1 MSERGGSPRPG
12 ASPVVSVVLLNYR
25 AEDEMDTRACIQS
38 LLASDYPALDLVL
51 VDNGAPADVTARIE
65 ADFPTVRV
73 LRAGGNRGF
82 TGGNNLG
89 IVDALER
96 GSAYVLLLNNDTVV
110 EPGCV
115 SQLVRTA
122 VIGERVGCVG
132 GKILYHDAPDRV
144 WFGGGELSVAR
155 GVGFHLR
162 EGEHDDDPGADAPSE
177 VSFLTGCCMLLPA
190 DVLRR
195 VGGLEEDFFAYV
207 EDVELSIRLR
217 DAGYRLLYQPAARLY
232 HKVPL
237 EEPEVSP
244 MKIVLRDRNRRRLA
258 RRRYS
263 AAARL
268 RFMLLFYPTRVI
280 HAARYLLA
288 GDRARLAAIWRG
300 LTEP

>member
-1 MSERGGSPRPG
+1 MSERGGSQG
-12 ASPVVSVVLLNYR
+12 SGTSPVVSVVLLNYR
-25 AEDEMDTRACIQS
+25 AEDEVDTRACIES
-38 LLASDYPALDLVL
+38 LLASDYPALDVVL
-51 VDNGAPADVTARIE
+51 VDNAAPADVTARLE
-65 ADFPTVRV
+65 ADFPRVRV
-73 LRAGGNRGF
+73 LRAGANLGF

-89 IVDALER
+89 IADALER
-96 GSAYVLLLNNDTVV
+96 GSAYVFLLNNDTVV

-115 SQLVRTA
+115 GHLVRTA
-122 VIGERVGCVG
+122 ESGERVGCVG
-132 GKILYHDAPDRV
+132 GKILYHDAPDRI

-162 EGEHDDDPGADAPSE
+162 EGEIDDRDSEAPAE

-195 VGGLEEDFFAYV
+195 VGGFEEDFFAYV
-207 EDVELSIRLR
+207 EDVDLSLRLR
-217 DAGYRLLYQPAARLY
+217 RAGFRLLYQPAARLY
-232 HKVPL
+232 HRVPL

-268 RFMLLFYPTRVI
+268 RFMLLFYPTRMI
-280 HAARYLLA
+280 HAGRYLLT

-300 LTEP
+300 LTER